1 MRSLFHRPIRAARHL
16 CARKQ
21 TVAPVELLEGRTLFS
36 APPVIDVMVL
46 YTPAALAD
54 AGSIGVLDNRIHR
67 AVADTNLALS
77 NSQVNAGIR
86 LVHEGEVSYSES
98 GIINTDLD
106 NLQSGSGAL
115 SGVQSLRSQYGA
127 DLVSLWVGRGDE
139 GGRAF
144 QPGDPSTPWPTYGF
158 NVVQERYAA
167 DNYVFAH
174 EIGHNLGAGHD
185 RSDPMPRAIPIA
197 YGKTFSAGS
206 YTIGDIMSDVERIPY
221 YSNPNVSFR
230 GIPTGNP
237 DNSSQPADNA
247 RVMNEFAPLLASY
260 EPSKVPDTT
269 FPVAAIQAVVVSH
282 AAQSLN
288 VKVEY
293 AADLPVSVGG
303 LGTGDI
309 VVTGPSGF
317 HQVAWFQGVDFTT
330 DGMQRVASYQ
340 VSIAGYSIDPNA
352 YSFTLQPNRVR
363 DIYGNANPGG
373 TLGAA
378 GSLWANRAGPRLGTA
393 YDNGVIDGTTCRFN
407 NWIGADD
414 PTAFYRFTLTA
425 PAQFTANL
433 GGLTGSVDELLV
445 QDRSGDGQIQSSEIL
460 SYAHRAGTSPETIA
474 AVLAPGTYDLW
485 VAPQNAGIASSYMLT
500 MSAATVTPA
509 PSSGP
514 VDSPVPP
521 APTPPP
527 LVDAAGSITGV
538 IYNDANADGAR
549 DGGESGIRYWQVYA
563 DLNNNGRL
571 DSGEPSA
578 WTNATGNYRLAN
590 LPAGFYIVRAVPY
603 TGWRQVFPTNHW
615 GQHVNLSAGQN
626 VTGIDTAESHQ
637 VAISGNVF
645 NDSNADGIRSTGE
658 AGLEGF
664 RLFIDSNNDGIWQS
678 SEPSTLT
685 NGWGDWSFNDLTPG
699 TYAVGII
706 SQQNWKL
713 TAPPAQRLHIT
724 LASGGSVAGLLF
736 GEKLI

>member
-1 MRSLFHRPIRAARHL
+1 MKRGGQRVVLTWIGGIWYATSADSPGAPDSLRFQDYAARAPPKRDPSMRSLFHRPIRAARHL

-340 VSIAGYSIDPNA
+340 R
-352 YSFTLQPNRVR
+352 LQ
-363 DIYGNANPGG
+363 
-373 TLGAA
+373 
-378 GSLWANRAGPRLGTA
+378 
-393 YDNGVIDGTTCRFN
+393 FH
-407 NWIGADD
+407 
-414 PTAFYRFTLTA
+414 A
-425 PAQFTANL
+425 PAKSGARYIRKRQPRRN
-433 GGLTGSVDELLV
+433 S
-445 QDRSGDGQIQSSEIL
+445 RSGRKSLGQP
-460 SYAHRAGTSPETIA
+460 RR
-474 AVLAPGTYDLW
+474 
-485 VAPQNAGIASSYMLT
+485 
-500 MSAATVTPA
+500 PA
-509 PSSGP
+509 PW
-514 VDSPVPP
+514 D
-521 APTPPP
+521 
-527 LVDAAGSITGV
+527 
-538 IYNDANADGAR
+538 
-549 DGGESGIRYWQVYA
+549 
-563 DLNNNGRL
+563 RL
-571 DSGEPSA
+571 
-578 WTNATGNYRLAN
+578 RQRRHRRHN
-590 LPAGFYIVRAVPY
+590 LPI
-603 TGWRQVFPTNHW
+603 Q
-615 GQHVNLSAGQN
+615 
-626 VTGIDTAESHQ
+626 
-637 VAISGNVF
+637 
-645 NDSNADGIRSTGE
+645 
-658 AGLEGF
+658 
-664 RLFIDSNNDGIWQS
+664 
-678 SEPSTLT
+678 
-685 NGWGDWSFNDLTPG
+685 
-699 TYAVGII
+699 
-706 SQQNWKL
+706 
-713 TAPPAQRLHIT
+713 
-724 LASGGSVAGLLF
+724 
-736 GEKLI
+736 